1 MYKYLQWLKKY
12 YVKSLQGAGEGVGAV
27 ENKSSLFQEWVFDLQ
42 IGNRKKKTKLKS
54 FISIVNRLK
63 KGFFSGKNFAFKNS
77 GALKFW
83 LLLVKYTYTWIRVGS
98 ILLVFIRQ

>member
-42 IGNRKKKTKLKS
+42 TGNRKKKNKFKS

-63 KGFFSGKNFAFKNS
+63 KGFFLEKT
-77 GALKFW
+77 
-83 LLLVKYTYTWIRVGS
+83 LLLKTQEPWSFDYC
-98 ILLVFIRQ
+98 